1 MLISVAIVL
10 ALLGAWELYV
20 RLGSVDALLLPAP
33 SAVAE
38 TLVEDRGMLW
48 SNLTVT
54 AAEIGFG
61 ILLALAVGL
70 GLAIALHLS
79 RSARTAVYPLLVAS
93 QAVPIV
99 VVAPLLILWFG
110 YDLGP
115 KVAIIALLAFF
126 PVVVVTLDAL
136 AATDAELL
144 RLLRSMDA
152 TRWQRLRFVELPAAV
167 PAAVS
172 GAKVAVAV
180 AVIGAVFA
188 EYSGSDAGLGHLI
201 LQSIPQLETARA
213 WAAVVVLA
221 AFAVL
226 LVSILAAAER
236 RLSYGTRLP
245 HSPKGPS

>member
-1 MLISVAIVL
+1 MLMSAAIVL

>member
-1 MLISVAIVL
+1 MLMSAAIVL

-54 AAEIGFG
+54 AAEIGLG